1 MLPNSSESDKEKLS
15 QVCEAIKRI
24 YASTFY
30 KAPKTLLS
38 QFIQRHE
45 EEKMAV
51 IIMEMTGKKHKDRFY
66 PTFSGVAQSHNYYPV
81 SHMKRNQGIGFI
93 ALGLGKTIAEGK
105 KSLRFSPYYPDI
117 ISQFYSSNTLL
128 ENSQNQFF
136 ALDLN
141 NGDNPML
148 KGEIENLSLYNLDIA
163 EKDGELKYLASVFD
177 TNDNVV
183 RDSLKNDGPRVLTF
197 SGILK
202 YNRFPLA
209 EVLKYFLEFGQLS
222 LGCPVE
228 LEFAVN
234 LNENKK
240 DDFSLLQ
247 MKPMTISSFN
257 RSKIDDDVDKGILL
271 CKSDVVLGE
280 GVIDNIKNIIY
291 VDLNKFDVSQT
302 KLIAHQIEKLNSKLG
317 PTNPYLLM
325 GPGRWGSS
333 DQWLGIPTS
342 WDQINNAK
350 IIMELSIEGLE
361 PDPSF
366 GSHFFQNL
374 TSLHLGYFTFNKK
387 QTINNINWDFI
398 NELDVSESNG
408 CVKLLKLKNPL
419 KCMIDGTTGK
429 GIIFKNYTTP

>member
-1 MLPNSSESDKEKLS
+1 
-15 QVCEAIKRI
+15 
-24 YASTFY
+24 
-30 KAPKTLLS
+30 
-38 QFIQRHE
+38 
-45 EEKMAV
+45 
-51 IIMEMTGKKHKDRFY
+51 
-66 PTFSGVAQSHNYYPV
+66 
-81 SHMKRNQGIGFI
+81 
-93 ALGLGKTIAEGK
+93 
-105 KSLRFSPYYPDI
+105 
-117 ISQFYSSNTLL
+117 
-128 ENSQNQFF
+128 
-136 ALDLN
+136 
-141 NGDNPML
+141 ML

-257 RSKIDDDVDKGILL
+257 RSKIDDDVDKDILL

-291 VDLNKFDVSQT
+291 VDLNEFDVSQT

-350 IIMELSIEGLE
+350 IIMELSVEGLE

-374 TSLHLGYFTFNKK
+374 TSLHLGYFTFNKNR
-387 QTINNINWDFI
+387 QLIT
-398 NELDVSESNG
+398 
-408 CVKLLKLKNPL
+408 
-419 KCMIDGTTGK
+419 
-429 GIIFKNYTTP
+429 

>member
-1 MLPNSSESDKEKLS
+1 
-15 QVCEAIKRI
+15 
-24 YASTFY
+24 
-30 KAPKTLLS
+30 
-38 QFIQRHE
+38 
-45 EEKMAV
+45 MAV

-257 RSKIDDDVDKGILL
+257 RSKIDDDIDKDILL
-271 CKSDVVLGE
+271 CKSNVVL
-280 GVIDNIKNIIY
+280 
-291 VDLNKFDVSQT
+291 
-302 KLIAHQIEKLNSKLG
+302 EKVL
-317 PTNPYLLM
+317 
-325 GPGRWGSS
+325 
-333 DQWLGIPTS
+333 
-342 WDQINNAK
+342 
-350 IIMELSIEGLE
+350 
-361 PDPSF
+361 
-366 GSHFFQNL
+366 
-374 TSLHLGYFTFNKK
+374 
-387 QTINNINWDFI
+387 
-398 NELDVSESNG
+398 
-408 CVKLLKLKNPL
+408 
-419 KCMIDGTTGK
+419 
-429 GIIFKNYTTP
+429 